1 MIHCKSFDNR
11 GEVFIRILTKRP
23 IYNGGTKRIRYFI
36 FITKNLSLQQFCTL
50 IVYMQQLDMLWH
62 SI

>member
-1 MIHCKSFDNR
+1 MILCKSFDNR
-11 GEVFIRILTKRP
+11 GEVFIRILTRRP
-23 IYNGGTKRIRYFI
+23 IYNGSTKRIRYLI

-50 IVYMQQLDMLWH
+50 IVYMQQLDMLWY